1 MFLHRD
7 TVFAASDVRRSC
19 PGVTALL
26 LLGLMAVA
34 GCRRG
39 GDDRSTLDLEQVLH
53 GHWSCVA
60 QITLG
65 PDPEDWNVVG
75 RPEQS
80 IIEIDRYV
88 DVRSMEKTWA
98 EQSGDLRWRTVSQT
112 PETGEIVVA
121 TWSPANPK
129 VTRRRVIRVDRDRKA
144 YLELLPSKQAER
156 TVQRWTYVNDRSS
169 P

>member
-1 MFLHRD
+1 MVVLSLLA
-7 TVFAASDVRRSC
+7 VV
-19 PGVTALL
+19 AL
-26 LLGLMAVA
+26 A
-34 GCRRG
+34 GCRPSG
-39 GDDRSTLDLEQVLH
+39 EDRSTFDLEQVIH
-53 GHWSCVA
+53 GHWCCVA

-65 PDPEDWNVVG
+65 PDVDDWDIVA

-88 DVRSMEKTWA
+88 DARAMEKTWA
-98 EQSGDLRWRTVSQT
+98 EAGVDLRWRTVSQT

-129 VTRRRVIRVDRDRKA
+129 VTRKRVLRLDRARTT
-144 YLELLPSKQAER
+144 YLELLPSKGPER
-156 TVQRWTYVNDRSS
+156 TVQRWTYINGQSS